1 MTNDNRRSTAGR
13 LLTAVLA
20 AMPLALWAQTPA
32 TITQESDWRR
42 ANDAVGALKRGH
54 ADVLR
59 WEQANPVAQD
69 GAPSTALTALPDAG
83 AAIRLAWQAHPDLVV
98 PLARLGAD
106 ATQAIVEGRWLGLD
120 PSLQRRIEGMAEVL
134 EVATLARKAWLEAVA
149 ARQLVQHRRAML
161 DATEAAKD
169 LGERMVTVGNWS
181 KLQLA
186 PLTLAH
192 ASARMD
198 LRRAQHGADMAQSQ
212 LVKALRLTGSASAFA
227 LPDQLPAVPT
237 NLVSPAALQTH
248 AEALARQLPGTEA
261 RRNQA
266 LLRDAR
272 KTMETA
278 HALAQDSTEVVL
290 KTREFITE
298 ETLLHYNGMLKSVWD
313 LLGEVRNQ
321 SQAAL
326 EAINAQRDF
335 WLADADLQWVLQGG
349 EPANLVSLNGG
360 AADAP
365 AAAAH

>member
-1 MTNDNRRSTAGR
+1 M
-13 LLTAVLA
+13 
-20 AMPLALWAQTPA
+20 ALWAQTPA

-42 ANDAVGALKRGH
+42 AYDIVGALKRGH

-59 WEQANPVAQD
+59 WEQAHPAAQD
-69 GAPSTALTALPDAG
+69 SAPSAAQPALPDAG

-98 PLARLGAD
+98 PLARLGTG
-106 ATQAIVEGRWLGLD
+106 ATQAIVDGRWLALD
-120 PSLQRRIEGMAEVL
+120 PSLQRRIDDVGEVL

-149 ARQLVQHRRAML
+149 AQQVVQQRRAML
-161 DATEAAKD
+161 DATEVAKE

-212 LVKALRLTGSASAFA
+212 LVKTLRLTGSASAFA
-227 LPDQLPAVPT
+227 LPEQLPAVPKA
-237 NLVSPAALQTH
+237 LMPPAALQAH
-248 AEALARQLPGTEA
+248 ADALARQLPGTQA

-278 HALAQDSTEVVL
+278 HALALDSTEVVL

-313 LLGEVRNQ
+313 LLGEARNQ

-335 WLADADLQWVLQGG
+335 WLADASLQWVLQGG
-349 EPANLVSLNGG
+349 EPASLVPLNGG

>member
-1 MTNDNRRSTAGR
+1 MKNHDRLRTVGR
-13 LLTAVLA
+13 LLATTLA
-20 AMPLALWAQTPA
+20 AIPLALWAQPPSA
-32 TITQESDWRR
+32 TQESDWRR
-42 ANDAVGALKRGH
+42 ANDAVGALMRGH

-59 WEQANPVAQD
+59 WEQAHPVAQD
-69 GAPSTALTALPDAG
+69 NTPSTGQTALPDAG

-98 PLARLGAD
+98 PLARLGED
-106 ATQAIVEGRWLGLD
+106 AMQAIVEGRWLALD
-120 PSLQRRIEGMAEVL
+120 PSLQRRIDDVGEVL
-134 EVATLARKAWLEAVA
+134 EVATLARKAWTEAVA
-149 ARQLVQHRRAML
+149 AQQLVQHRRAML
-161 DATEAAKD
+161 DATEVAKE

-212 LVKALRLTGSASAFA
+212 LVKAVRLTGTTSAFA
-227 LPDQLPAVPT
+227 LPDQLPSVPKT
-237 NLVSPAALQTH
+237 LVSPATLQVH
-248 AEALARQLPGTEA
+248 AEALARQLPGTQA

-272 KTMETA
+272 KTLETA
-278 HALAQDSTEVVL
+278 HALALDSTEVVL
-290 KTREFITE
+290 KTREFIAE

-313 LLGEVRNQ
+313 LLAEVRNQ

-349 EPANLVSLNGG
+349 EPATLVPLGGG

-365 AAAAH
+365 ATAAH

>member
-1 MTNDNRRSTAGR
+1 M
-13 LLTAVLA
+13 
-20 AMPLALWAQTPA
+20 ALWAQTPA

-42 ANDAVGALKRGH
+42 ANDIVGALKRGH

-59 WEQANPVAQD
+59 WEQAHPAAQD
-69 GAPSTALTALPDAG
+69 SAPSAAQPALPDAG

-98 PLARLGAD
+98 PLARLGTG
-106 ATQAIVEGRWLGLD
+106 ATQAIVDGRWLALD
-120 PSLQRRIEGMAEVL
+120 PSLQRRIDDVGEVL

-149 ARQLVQHRRAML
+149 AQQVVQQRRAML
-161 DATEAAKD
+161 DATEVAKE

-212 LVKALRLTGSASAFA
+212 LVKTLRLTGSASAFA
-227 LPDQLPAVPT
+227 LPEQLPAVPKA
-237 NLVSPAALQTH
+237 LMPPAALQAH
-248 AEALARQLPGTEA
+248 ADALARQLPGTQA

-278 HALAQDSTEVVL
+278 HALALDSTEVVL

-313 LLGEVRNQ
+313 LLGEARNQ

-335 WLADADLQWVLQGG
+335 WLSDADLQWVLQGG
-349 EPANLVSLNGG
+349 EPASLVPLNGG